1 MNWNIEE
8 AIRRTGVLSRGHFLL
23 SSGRHSGQYM
33 QCAKLLQ
40 YPEEAEQAGR
50 ALADLFREERVEVVI
65 GPALGGIIIAHETAR
80 SLGVRCLFAER
91 KDGVMQLRRGFAIEQ
106 GERVLVV
113 EDVVTTGGSVREVIR
128 LVESLGGQV
137 IGVGSLID
145 RSGGVSPFAVPFR
158 SLLRVDI
165 QSYSPGECPLCR
177 EGIPAEKPGS
187 REQAKKL

>member
-145 RSGGVSPFAVPFR
+145 RSGGVSPFAVPYR